1 MIYGKVFFE
10 LHLAVPWAMFPIMNP
25 HIIRFLFSGAWPPLG
40 AALRY
45 TVWLAVFLPVMA
57 FSNPVVLN
65 PSFELDPFTVLNG
78 RESIGGHNPGGIT
91 GWLHSNLTTG
101 VSGDRPN
108 PFVRVLADNGAI
120 PDGQRVAFIQGN
132 GSLSQLIAG
141 LTPLAT
147 YQITYFENAN
157 QYNTSTRQ
165 GDSIDAVSLG
175 VKLDGEIISEPHP
188 VSPVGE
194 KNPYRKVTSK
204 PFQVPEGRTAMKLT
218 FDVTGSQN
226 GKGAVLLDN
235 VEIQPVGDS
244 KPASTNGGHLKYFGQ
259 LNTDTQYF
267 GSKGIQS
274 GIEDFSNVAWVE
286 NYGPAFDIHKLNAGS
301 AERKVD
307 ASLAVEL
314 VKQAREKGMKSHV
327 VLHYIFFDRTD
338 RLIPDW
344 KERFASFAEGLKAVS
359 GDITS
364 FSVIDEPFLA
374 QHRKP
379 AELKTDIETVN
390 RAIKVEF
397 PEIPISVIY
406 AFRTLA
412 DINNLVFP
420 DGYDWL
426 AFDGY
431 PLVHTQTYDNME
443 GYSLPWFY
451 NVIRDRL
458 KPGQKT
464 FIVPELHQMGAH
476 PNPRGFNPQ
485 LINNYNR
492 LLEIALADPLCIGV
506 FNYTY
511 FTFNHPTDKNASE
524 IGMESNPHLRRVA
537 RNYKRYLFDKADLC
551 LTPYSFTSS
560 RDEIFSQEEFS
571 NAFDAVPETEWVAK
585 GRLRSDDWIQL
596 DYMQPM
602 GAKAVRF
609 NGYTKSRSGD
619 EHASSVVCSIHAGSK
634 PEKLQQIGSVK
645 IKEEEG
651 AHEIPIPVT
660 LGDVRFVRVVF
671 EVVPASADIILKSI
685 DLLKK

>member
-1 MIYGKVFFE
+1 MQFFSSDA
-10 LHLAVPWAMFPIMNP
+10 LPI
-25 HIIRFLFSGAWPPLG
+25 LG
-40 AALRY
+40 APLRH
-45 TVWLAVFLPVMA
+45 TAWLAVFLPAMA

-65 PSFELDPFTVLNG
+65 PSFELDPFAVLNG

-101 VSGDRPN
+101 VSGDAPS
-108 PFVRVLADNGAI
+108 PYVRVLADNGSI
-120 PDGQRVAFIQGN
+120 PDGEKVAFIQGN

-157 QYNTSTRQ
+157 QYNAATRQ
-165 GDSIDAVSLG
+165 GDSLDSVSLT
-175 VKLDGEIISEPHP
+175 VKIDGEVISDTHI
-188 VSPVGE
+188 VKPVGE
-194 KNPYRKVTSK
+194 KNPYHKVTSK
-204 PFQVPEGRTAMKLT
+204 TFQVPGGRNAMKLT
-218 FDVTGSQN
+218 FEVSGSQN

-244 KPASTNGGHLKYFGQ
+244 TPTSTNGGHIKYFGQ
-259 LNTDTQYF
+259 LNSDTQYF
-267 GSKGIQS
+267 GSKGIER
-274 GIEDFSNVAWVE
+274 GIEEFSNVAWVE
-286 NYGPAFDIHKLNAGS
+286 NYGAAFDISKLNAGS

-327 VLHYIFFDRTD
+327 VLHYIFFDRKD
-338 RLIPDW
+338 RLISDW

-390 RAIKVEF
+390 RAIKAEF

-431 PLVHTQTYDNME
+431 PLVHSQTHDNME

-464 FIVPELHQMGAH
+464 FMVPELHHMGSH
-476 PNPRGFNPQ
+476 PNPTGFNPQ

-511 FTFNHPTDKNASE
+511 FTYNHPTNKNASE

-537 RNYKRYLFDKADLC
+537 GTYKQYLFDEADLC

-560 RDEIFSQEEFS
+560 RAEIFGREDFA
-571 NAFDAVPETEWVAK
+571 NAFDSVPETEW
-585 GRLRSDDWIQL
+585 GGGDRLRSGDWIQL

-602 GAKAVRF
+602 SAKAVRL
-609 NGYTKSRSGD
+609 NGYTRPRSG
-619 EHASSVVCSIHAGSK
+619 EERALSVVCTIHAGIN
-634 PEKLQQIGSVK
+634 PDKLQRIGSVK
-645 IKEEEG
+645 IKAEEG
-651 AHEIPIPVT
+651 LQQIPIPVT

-671 EVVPASADIILKSI
+671 EVVPASADTIWKSI

>member
-1 MIYGKVFFE
+1 MQFYSFDALPV
-10 LHLAVPWAMFPIMNP
+10 
-25 HIIRFLFSGAWPPLG
+25 LG
-40 AALRY
+40 APLRH
-45 TVWLAVFLPVMA
+45 TAWLAVFLPAMA

-65 PSFELDPFTVLNG
+65 PSFELDPFAVLNG

-101 VSGDRPN
+101 VSGDAPS
-108 PFVRVLADNGAI
+108 PYVRVLADNGSI
-120 PDGQRVAFIQGN
+120 PDGEKVAFIQGN

-157 QYNTSTRQ
+157 QYNAATRQ
-165 GDSIDAVSLG
+165 GDSLDSVSLT
-175 VKLDGEIISEPHP
+175 VKIDGEVISDPH
-188 VSPVGE
+188 VVNPVGD
-194 KNPYRKVTSK
+194 KNPYRKMTSK
-204 PFQVPEGRTAMKLT
+204 TFTVPEGRDAMKLT
-218 FDVTGSQN
+218 FELSGSQN

-244 KPASTNGGHLKYFGQ
+244 TPTSTNGGHIKYFGQ
-259 LNTDTQYF
+259 LNSDTQYF
-267 GSKGIQS
+267 GSKGIER
-274 GIEDFSNVAWVE
+274 GIEEFSNVAWVE
-286 NYGPAFDIHKLNAGS
+286 NYGTAFDISKLNAGS

-327 VLHYIFFDRTD
+327 VLHYIFFDRKD

-344 KERFASFAEGLKAVS
+344 IERFASFAEGLKAVS

-390 RAIKVEF
+390 RAIKAEF

-431 PLVHTQTYDNME
+431 PLVHSQTHDNME

-464 FIVPELHQMGAH
+464 FMVPELHHMGSH
-476 PNPRGFNPQ
+476 PNPTGFNPQ

-511 FTFNHPTDKNASE
+511 FTYNHPTNKNASE

-537 RNYKRYLFDKADLC
+537 ENYKRYLFDEADLC

-560 RDEIFSQEEFS
+560 RAEIFGREDFA
-571 NAFDAVPETEWVAK
+571 NAFDSVPETEW
-585 GRLRSDDWIQL
+585 GGGDRLRSGDWIQL

-602 GAKAVRF
+602 SAKAVRL
-609 NGYTKSRSGD
+609 NGYTRPRSG
-619 EHASSVVCSIHAGSK
+619 EERALSVVCTIHAGRN
-634 PEKLQQIGSVK
+634 PDKLQRIGSVK
-645 IKEEEG
+645 IKAQEG
-651 AHEIPIPVT
+651 FQQIPIPVT

-671 EVVPASADIILKSI
+671 EVVPASADTIWKSI

>member
-1 MIYGKVFFE
+1 MQFNSLHIMPFFYSDV
-10 LHLAVPWAMFPIMNP
+10 LPI
-25 HIIRFLFSGAWPPLG
+25 LG
-40 AALRY
+40 AALRH
-45 TVWLAVFLPVMA
+45 TAWLAVFLPAMA
-57 FSNPVVLN
+57 ISNPVVIN

-101 VSGDRPN
+101 VSGDAPN
-108 PFVRVLADNGAI
+108 PYVRVLADNGSI

-157 QYNTSTRQ
+157 QYNAATRQ
-165 GDSIDAVSLG
+165 GDSLDPVSLT
-175 VKLDGEIISEPHP
+175 VKIDGKVISDTHI
-188 VSPVGE
+188 VKPVGK
-194 KNPYRKVTSK
+194 KNPYRKVTSNT
-204 PFQVPEGRTAMKLT
+204 FQVPDGRNAMKLT
-218 FDVTGSQN
+218 FEVSGSES
-226 GKGAVLLDN
+226 GKGAVLLDQI
-235 VEIQPVGDS
+235 EIQPVGDS
-244 KPASTNGGHLKYFGQ
+244 APASTKGSHLKYFGQ
-259 LNTDTQYF
+259 LNSDTQYF
-267 GSKGIQS
+267 GSKGIAS

-286 NYGPAFDIHKLNAGS
+286 NYGPAFDISKLNAGS

-327 VLHYIFFDRTD
+327 VLHYIFFDRKD

-390 RAIKVEF
+390 RAIKAEF

-431 PLVHTQTYDNME
+431 PLIHSQTHDNME

-464 FIVPELHQMGAH
+464 FMVPELHQMGSH
-476 PNPRGFNPQ
+476 PNPTGFNPQ

-511 FTFNHPTDKNASE
+511 FTYNHPTNKNASE
-524 IGMESNPHLRRVA
+524 IGMESNPHLKRVA
-537 RNYKRYLFDKADLC
+537 GNYKRYLFDKAELG
-551 LTPYSFTSS
+551 LTPFSFTSS
-560 RDEIFSQEEFS
+560 RAEIFSQEDFA
-571 NAFDAVPETEWVAK
+571 NAFDFVPETEWWAK
-585 GRLRSDDWIQL
+585 DRLRSGDWIQL

-602 GAKAVRF
+602 SAKAVRL

-619 EHASSVVCSIHAGSK
+619 EQASSVVCSIHAGSN
-634 PEKLQQIGSVK
+634 PDKLQRIGSVK
-645 IKEEEG
+645 IKAEESLQ
-651 AHEIPIPVT
+651 EIPIPVT
-660 LGDVRFVRVVF
+660 GGDIRFVRVVF
-671 EVVPASADIILKSI
+671 EVVPPSADISLKSI
-685 DLLKK
+685 DLIKK

>member
-1 MIYGKVFFE
+1 MCFSR
-10 LHLAVPWAMFPIMNP
+10 PI
-25 HIIRFLFSGAWPPLG
+25 I
-40 AALRY
+40 
-45 TVWLAVFLPVMA
+45 
-57 FSNPVVLN
+57 LN
-65 PSFELDPFTVLNG
+65 SSFELDPFAVLNG
-78 RESIGGHNPGGIT
+78 RESTGGHNPGGIT

-101 VSGDRPN
+101 VSGDAPN
-108 PFVRVLADNGAI
+108 PYVRVLADNGSI
-120 PDGQRVAFIQGN
+120 PDGERVAFIQGD

-157 QYNTSTRQ
+157 LYNATTRQ
-165 GDSIDAVSLG
+165 GDSLDAPSLT
-175 VKLDGEIISEPHP
+175 VRIDGEVVSETHI
-188 VSPVGE
+188 VKPVGE
-194 KNPYRKVTSK
+194 KNPYQKVTSK
-204 PFQVPEGRTAMKLT
+204 TFQVPEGRNAMKLT
-218 FDVTGSQN
+218 FEVSGSES
-226 GKGAVLLDN
+226 GKGAVLLDQI
-235 VEIQPVGDS
+235 EIQPVGDS
-244 KPASTNGGHLKYFGQ
+244 TPASGDQGHLKYFGQ
-259 LNTDTQYF
+259 INTDTQYF
-267 GSKGIQS
+267 GSKGIES

-286 NYGPAFDIHKLNAGS
+286 NYGPAFDVSKLNASS

-327 VLHYIFFDRTD
+327 VLHYIFFDRKD

-364 FSVIDEPFLA
+364 LSVIDEPFLA

-390 RAIKVEF
+390 RAIKAEF

-431 PLVHTQTYDNME
+431 PLVHSQTYDNME

-464 FIVPELHQMGAH
+464 FMVPELHQMGSH
-476 PNPRGFNPQ
+476 PNPTGFNPQ

-492 LLEIALADPLCIGV
+492 LLEIATADPLCVGV

-511 FTFNHPTDKNASE
+511 PSFNHPTDKKASE
-524 IGMESNPHLRRVA
+524 IGMESNPHLKKVA
-537 RNYKRYLFDKADLC
+537 GNYKLYLFDKAELG
-551 LTPYSFTSS
+551 LTPFSFASS
-560 RDEIFSQEEFS
+560 RAEIFSQEDFA
-571 NAFDAVPETEWVAK
+571 NAFDSVPETEWAAK
-585 GRLRSDDWIQL
+585 DRLRSGDWIQL

-602 GAKAVRF
+602 NAKAVRL
-609 NGYTKSRSGD
+609 NGYTKSRSSD
-619 EHASSVVCSIHAGSK
+619 EQAPSVVCTIHAGSNS
-634 PEKLQQIGSVK
+634 EKLQRIGSMK
-645 IKEEEG
+645 IKAEEG
-651 AHEIPIPVT
+651 VQEIPIPETV
-660 LGDVRFVRVVF
+660 GDIRFVRIVF
-671 EVVPASADIILKSI
+671 EVVPASANIIWKSI
-685 DLLKK
+685 DLIKK